1 MAENQAYHHR
11 VTAVGTDMAG
21 SLSQPLSATSYEESP
36 VYAALKENGT
46 YHDANPYNPSSASR
60 LLVMGRENGNPMPDN
75 GKRKVTQAM
84 RPSYHYIERSDVKAV
99 HLGDFARKPRVTEP
113 YMSTIS

>member
-1 MAENQAYHHR
+1 MAVKYGITLKGSYLDSDGNLTWDMAENQAYHHR

-60 LLVMGRENGNPMPDN
+60 L
-75 GKRKVTQAM
+75 
-84 RPSYHYIERSDVKAV
+84 
-99 HLGDFARKPRVTEP
+99 
-113 YMSTIS
+113 